1 MFISQRINIPIRTF
15 SHFCGVNTPPA
26 EVFSYQVD
34 VGVGRGASS
43 WPSRASVSQFRQTR
57 KEAWGCLAHFRP
69 LPPTSAH
76 FRLPCPP
83 SVLAGAASPSPGV
96 QSLSDHASSDQMLT
110 YHPQLL
116 PPHAGNGF
124 SVTLV
129 PVRLTIPSWL
139 PFPAPNSSL
148 MLFKTPVEHTSCFL
162 WDLHPE
168 RRVAPFDRVHKDSFL
183 PLQHESRERGS
194 EKKER
199 VCGVCR
205 PMGLL
210 RPAPP
215 VSFPV
220 SRSPARLPSF
230 SCWTPCCAS
239 SCSVHVSKKHV
250 LNCTDLRP
258 STAFVLISKRSVPFF
273 L

>member
-1 MFISQRINIPIRTF
+1 MST
-15 SHFCGVNTPPA
+15 SA
-26 EVFSYQVD
+26 
-34 VGVGRGASS
+34 
-43 WPSRASVSQFRQTR
+43 
-57 KEAWGCLAHFRP
+57 LFRP

-129 PVRLTIPSWL
+129 PVRPTIPSWL

-215 VSFPV
+215 V
-220 SRSPARLPSF
+220 
-230 SCWTPCCAS
+230 
-239 SCSVHVSKKHV
+239 
-250 LNCTDLRP
+250 
-258 STAFVLISKRSVPFF
+258 
-273 L
+273 